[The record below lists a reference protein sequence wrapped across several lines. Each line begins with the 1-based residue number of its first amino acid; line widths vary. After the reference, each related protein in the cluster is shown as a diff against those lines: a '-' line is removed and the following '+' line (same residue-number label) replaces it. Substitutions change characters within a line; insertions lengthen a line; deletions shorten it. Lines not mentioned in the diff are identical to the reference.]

1 MLSYKVGVRMELI
14 KKIKKAEAQAQ
25 EVIEQARIQVTEQA
39 EKGRE
44 NRRQALTD
52 AEQHRKKAT
61 ETAIAEAQTRGHA
74 EVDKLKSQAE
84 NERQELRNKTGSRM
98 ATAAAKVTDY
108 LRG

>member
-1 MLSYKVGVRMELI
+1 MELI
-14 KKIKKAEAQAQ
+14 KRIKKAEAQAQ
-25 EVIEQARIQVTEQA
+25 EVIEQARIEVAEQV

-44 NRRQALTD
+44 NRRQALMD

-61 ETAIAEAQTRGHA
+61 ETAIAEAQARGSA